1 MKADVYR
8 TANRISGPGRM
19 LDLTP
24 LTFTLRSR
32 HLSQALSEVAVAPVV
47 AEDAFEV
54 EDASWAILGKKQR
67 DQPSK
72 SGRASSS
79 KSGRF

>member
-8 TANRISGPGRM
+8 TANRISGHGRM
-19 LDLTP
+19 FDSTP

-67 DQPSK
+67 DQPSS
-72 SGRASSS
+72 SGQSIQQQ
-79 KSGRF
+79 SGRF